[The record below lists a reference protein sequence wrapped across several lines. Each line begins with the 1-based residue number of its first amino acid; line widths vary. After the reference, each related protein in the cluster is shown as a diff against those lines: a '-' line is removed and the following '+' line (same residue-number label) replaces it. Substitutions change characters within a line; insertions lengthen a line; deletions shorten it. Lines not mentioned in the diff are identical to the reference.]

1 MRKTLLATV
10 AAGLLASGAQ
20 AQGTPKAQPPAPA
33 QPAGAA
39 SPALDSDDAKTIY
52 AFGYNMGKG
61 LGVFGLSAAEFEIFQ
76 RALLEGNAGTPPAVE
91 VDQYAQRLQALT
103 RARQAKV
110 SEMFLEKAAQE
121 KGAVKLPSGVV
132 YKELKAGTGPSPKA
146 ADTVS
151 VHYRGTLTNG
161 EEFDSSIKR
170 NQPAEFPLNGVI
182 KCWTEGVQKMK
193 VGTKAKL
200 TCPAKTAY
208 AERPPTGSKIPPN
221 AVLEFEVELL
231 GIPGDT
237 SRR

>member
-1 MRKTLLATV
+1 M

-20 AQGTPKAQPPAPA
+20 AQGTPKAPPPAPA
-33 QPAGAA
+33 QPPGAA
-39 SPALDSDDAKTIY
+39 SSALDSDDAKTIY
-52 AFGYNMGKG
+52 AFGYNMGQG
-61 LGVFGLSAAEFEIFQ
+61 LEIFGLSAAEFEIFQ
-76 RALLEGNAGTPPAVE
+76 RALIEGNAGTPPAVE
-91 VDQYAQRLQALT
+91 VDQYAPRLQALART
-103 RARQAKV
+103 RQAKV
-110 SEMFLEKAAQE
+110 GEIVLEKAAQE

-146 ADTVS
+146 TDTVS

-200 TCPAKTAY
+200 TCPTKTAY
-208 AERPPTGSKIPPN
+208 ADRPPTGSKIPPN

-237 SRR
+237 SRK